1 MTITGETS
9 NAESWMGDLSRESIP
24 LDSIDDAVKN
34 VTSGDHPAIKPTPQL
49 SVDLP
54 RGYIDDGVP
63 QTTVRLRELTGR
75 DEEYLSRYKT
85 SDTLFDGILSL
96 GVVSIGSLDL
106 AKLPVSERSK
116 VLGSLLI
123 GERLMIYL
131 AVVQSTFGN
140 ERDMSFTCPHC
151 ASEQTTL
158 VLLDTDFPVSVPDD
172 LQFLN
177 TYTTSSGVEITYRLV
192 TGADV
197 LASSADKPVSSSAQ
211 NTNLLTRLIR
221 TVDGK
226 PPMFMEDFV
235 RDMSL
240 NDRGKLLTDVLDRQP
255 AVSLSLTL
263 ECSSCHEEVL
273 IPVQWEE
280 LFRPR

>member
-1 MTITGETS
+1 MTITGDTS
-9 NAESWMGDLSRESIP
+9 NAESWMEGLPQESIP

-34 VTSGDHPAIKPTPQL
+34 ITAGDHPAIKPAPPLT
-49 SVDLP
+49 VELP
-54 RGYIDDGVP
+54 RGYIDDGVA
-63 QTTVRLRELTGR
+63 QTTVRLKELTGR

-106 AKLPVSERSK
+106 AKLSVSERSK
-116 VLGSLLI
+116 VLGKLLI

-140 ERDMSFTCPHC
+140 ERDMSFNCPHC
-151 ASEQTTL
+151 SSKQTTM
-158 VLLDTDFPVSVPDD
+158 VLLDTDFPVAVPDD

-177 TYTTSSGVEITYRLV
+177 TYTTGSGVEIAYRLV
-192 TGADV
+192 TGEDV
-197 LASSADKPVSSSAQ
+197 LASAADKPTNSSVQ
-211 NTNLLTRLIR
+211 NTNLLVRLIR
-221 TVDGK
+221 SVDGEI
-226 PPMFMEDFV
+226 PLYMDEFV
-235 RDMSL
+235 KDMSL
-240 NDRGKLLTDVLDRQP
+240 NDRGKLLTDVMERQP

>member
-1 MTITGETS
+1 VTITGDTS
-9 NAESWMGDLSRESIP
+9 NAEAWMGDLSQESIP
-24 LDSIDDAVKN
+24 LDSIDEAVSN
-34 VTSGDHPAIKPTPQL
+34 ITSGDHPAIKPAPSL
-49 SVDLP
+49 SVEIP
-54 RGYIDDGVP
+54 RGYSDDGVS

-96 GVVSIGSLDL
+96 GVVSIGSVDL
-106 AKLPVSERSK
+106 ASLPVSERSK
-116 VLGSLLI
+116 VLGKLLI

-158 VLLDTDFPVSVPDD
+158 VLLDTDFPISVPDD

-177 TYTTSSGVEITYRLV
+177 TYTTSSGVEIVYRLV

-197 LASSADKPVSSSAQ
+197 LASATDKPASASVQ

-221 TVDGK
+221 SVDGK
-226 PPMFMEDFV
+226 TPMYMDEFV

-240 NDRGKLLTDVLDRQP
+240 NDRGKLLSDVMDRQP